1 MICPK
6 VDRLKRSH
14 NTKPLFTIQLSVKCV
29 NLSVK
34 NFVNLN
40 SQGKQQN
47 KYMKKLTLLA
57 LILFPLFVKSQEISQ
72 QYKVYDVK
80 QQKTVSLDE
89 IVAAMANAD
98 VLFFGEEHNDS
109 IGHYLEVSLFKK
121 LAVAYNN
128 KVGLTLEMF
137 HTDVQPVINEYL
149 AGIIN
154 EKNFIKE
161 ARAWNNYK
169 DYEPMI
175 AFAKSQGIAV
185 IGANAAGRY
194 SNSVTKN
201 GLEILAK
208 LPANSKQFLPPHSID
223 TLTGRY
229 YEKFIALLGG
239 HGMGAMKVYQTQN
252 FWDATMAWSIAKYA
266 KENKGKKIFQVNGRF
281 HSDEKLGTYAQ
292 LKKYA
297 PKLKALN
304 IAAFAAEDFDNPDW
318 EQHQHL
324 GDYIILTNPK
334 VKKSF

>member
-1 MICPK
+1 MK
-6 VDRLKRSH
+6 RL
-14 NTKPLFTIQLSVKCV
+14 FFI
-29 NLSVK
+29 
-34 NFVNLN
+34 
-40 SQGKQQN
+40 
-47 KYMKKLTLLA
+47 A
-57 LILFPLFVKSQEISQ
+57 LIILPFFAQSQDFSQ
-72 QYKVYDVK
+72 HYKIYDVQ
-80 QQKTVSLDE
+80 QQKTINLDA

-109 IGHYLEVSLFKK
+109 IGHYLELTLFKK
-121 LAVAYNN
+121 LAAAYGN

-149 AGIIN
+149 AGIIT
-154 EKNFIKE
+154 EKNFVKE

-169 DYEPMI
+169 DYRPMVE
-175 AFAKSQGIAV
+175 FAKSEGIEV
-185 IGANAAGRY
+185 IGGNAAARY

-201 GLEILAK
+201 GLEILSK
-208 LPANSKQFLPPHSID
+208 LPAGSKPFLPPHAVD

-252 FWDATMAWSIAKYA
+252 FWDATMAWSIAKFA
-266 KENKGKKIFQVNGRF
+266 KTNKDKKIFQVNGRF

-304 IAAFAAEDFDNPDW
+304 IAAFSSDDFANPNW
-318 EQHQHL
+318 EKHKDL
-324 GDYIILTNPK
+324 GDYIILTDPT
-334 VKKSF
+334 VKKTF